1 MTLQE
6 KINEVAEQIISSRE
20 LLTGMRSHFP
30 HGFAAWNVGEEFE
43 GQTKTKPFEGLV
55 RNSHEYGLAWIK
67 VRDLVYPHVK
77 ELFDKY
83 GEFGKIP
90 AN

>member
-6 KINEVAEQIISSRE
+6 KINQVAEQIINSRE
-20 LLTGMRSHFP
+20 LLVGMRSHFP
-30 HGFAAWNVGEEFE
+30 HGFASWNVGEEFE
-43 GQTKTKPFEGLV
+43 GQTGTKPFEGLV
-55 RNSHEYGLAWIK
+55 QNSHEYGLAWGT

-83 GEFGKIP
+83 GEFGKVP

>member
-6 KINEVAEQIISSRE
+6 KINEVAQRIISSRE
-20 LLTGMRSHFP
+20 LLSGMRSHFP
-30 HGFAAWNVGEEFE
+30 QGLAPWNVADQFQGVT
-43 GQTKTKPFEGLV
+43 GIRPFDGLV
-55 RNSHEYGLAWIK
+55 TNDHEYGLAWGE
-67 VRDLVYPHVK
+67 VRNLIYPHVK

-83 GEFGKIP
+83 GEFGEVP

>member
-6 KINEVAEQIISSRE
+6 KIDEVAQQIISSRD
-20 LLTGMRSHFP
+20 LLVGMRSHFP
-30 HGFAAWNVGEEFE
+30 HGFASWNVGEEFE
-43 GQTKTKPFEGLV
+43 GQTGTKPFEGLV
-55 RNSHEYGLAWIK
+55 QNSHEYGLAWIK

-83 GEFGKIP
+83 GEFGNIP
-90 AN
+90 